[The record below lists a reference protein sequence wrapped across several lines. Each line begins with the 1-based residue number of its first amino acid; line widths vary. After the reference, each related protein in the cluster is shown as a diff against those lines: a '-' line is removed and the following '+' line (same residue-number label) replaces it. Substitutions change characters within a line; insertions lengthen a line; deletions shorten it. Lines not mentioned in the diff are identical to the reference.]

1 MKTRYQDNQNLNQQG
16 SFRRVC
22 AVACEKLLNQLNQV
36 KANIQAEFQGAFGL
50 HKHLLRQA
58 LVEADALA
66 WQTDY
71 PHLFFPEL
79 ATEKASQAADWRARQ
94 QAMLRQRRAVV
105 AFAA

>member
-1 MKTRYQDNQNLNQQG
+1 M
-16 SFRRVC
+16 
-22 AVACEKLLNQLNQV
+22 VACEKLVNQLNQV
-36 KANIQAEFQGAFGL
+36 KRNIQAEFKSAFGL
-50 HKHLLRQA
+50 HGHLLQQA

-79 ATEKASQAADWRARQ
+79 AAEKANSAANWRARQ
-94 QAMLRQRRAVV
+94 QALLRSRRAAL

>member
-1 MKTRYQDNQNLNQQG
+1 MKTRYENNKNLSQGG
-16 SFRRVC
+16 SFRRTC
-22 AVACEKLLNQLNQV
+22 AVACEKLLSQLNQV
-36 KANIQAEFQGAFGL
+36 KQNIQAEFQGAFGL

-79 ATEKASQAADWRARQ
+79 ATEKASQAASWRARQ
-94 QAMLRQRRAVV
+94 QAMLRQRRAIV

>member
-1 MKTRYQDNQNLNQQG
+1 MKTRYQDNQNLNQPG
-16 SFRRVC
+16 SFRRTC
-22 AVACEKLLNQLNQV
+22 AIACEKLLNQLNQV
-36 KANIQAEFQGAFGL
+36 KENIQAEFQDAFGL

-79 ATEKASQAADWRARQ
+79 AAEKASQAASWRARQ